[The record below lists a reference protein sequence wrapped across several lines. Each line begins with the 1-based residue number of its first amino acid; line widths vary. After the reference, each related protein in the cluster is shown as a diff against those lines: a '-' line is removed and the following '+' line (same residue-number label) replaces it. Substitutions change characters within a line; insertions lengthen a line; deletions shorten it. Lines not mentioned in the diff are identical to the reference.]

1 MNIYVKNDTN
11 LFKDKINERKM
22 QNLDIVNLIERNP
35 LVNLSRDYQNKF
47 INKIKQRF
55 NNEQQQLFVA
65 SFYCYLNHD
74 SEKDFVIDM
83 DDIWKW
89 IGFST

>member
-1 MNIYVKNDTN
+1 MK
-11 LFKDKINERKM
+11 
-22 QNLDIVNLIERNP
+22 NLDIVNLIERNQ

-47 INKIKQRF
+47 INKIKQRI